1 MFAGQRLRRLT
12 AANLERR
19 VPGRDSERERHEL
32 YYIAPAS
39 FPTRD
44 ASPPLVLAFC
54 GSILWQ
60 RDLYYTTITLPIE
73 YLTSYTNT
81 SQLIDCQHFT
91 QCKIQQMPPTRHLHT
106 PHAATR
112 YKHGRKILRHR
123 GAEKS
128 VAPTDF
134 SAPLCRIIY
143 CIRQNRLCSSGVKC
157 VRCMQ
162 ESVRYFEI
170 ILHS

>member
-1 MFAGQRLRRLT
+1 MDASPCPYVLKHLCSYVLMFLCF
-12 AANLERR
+12 R
-19 VPGRDSERERHEL
+19 VSDKSQN
-32 YYIAPAS
+32 S
-39 FPTRD
+39 WD

-54 GSILWQ
+54 ACVLWQ
-60 RDLYYTTITLPIE
+60 RYHYHTTKTLHAE

-81 SQLIDCQHFT
+81 LQLIDCQHFT
-91 QCKIQQMPPTRHLHT
+91 QCKMLPILPTHNLHN

-112 YKHGRKILRHR
+112 HKHGRMTSRHR
-123 GAEKS
+123 GTEKP

-134 SAPLCRIIY
+134 STSLCRITH
-143 CIRQNRLCSSGVKC
+143 RTRPNRLHDGGVRC

-162 ESVRYFEI
+162 GSVRYFEI